1 LLYQYLLQIRQ
12 SWFSGAQESVSRL
25 SARRSFEEEPAGER
39 WADDDF
45 HCRKVGAPQPPVTRI
60 IGAPQPSHLRRILP
74 DSHLENT
81 ATGWSFSS
89 FIAAIVAAHSSRGSK
104 ASDFASDK
112 LSDIRY
118 DLDRAV
124 VLALRLEEAE
134 VAPQIDQGGALVV
147 QFELDA
153 LDSART
159 LAPTARCCPICCTAM
174 RPGYGVIRLT
184 AASGR

>member
-1 LLYQYLLQIRQ
+1 LHFRWEQNR
-12 SWFSGAQESVSRL
+12 GAQ
-25 SARRSFEEEPAGER
+25 
-39 WADDDF
+39 
-45 HCRKVGAPQPPVTRI
+45 PPITRI
-60 IGAPQPSHLRRILP
+60 IGAPQPRHLRRILP

-147 QFELDA
+147 RRSRLFGQLGK
-153 LDSART
+153 STT
-159 LAPTARCCPICCTAM
+159 LERRSI
-174 RPGYGVIRLT
+174 
-184 AASGR
+184 GRFLPMETGLSVSS